1 MNDLDIF
8 ASDSTKTREQIQQ
21 LDRLG
26 NDCWQEQQFAKA
38 EKFWQRAAE
47 LAESLNDLS
56 LMLKQRYWLASMQR
70 MQGKYKEALSVY
82 TWSIEVAYNPQ
93 PGHALTEYDLW
104 YVAGGFMNFVEV
116 GRFLPDM
123 KAADLERV
131 LDRGLDWLAS
141 IGKQDWAAGLRLK
154 RGVLWHNQGRNEAA
168 IAEMEAAL
176 ALKRRYPNA
185 PGYSLGAHLFQVGYV
200 LTDMERLEEAES
212 YHRQVVAGDEFS
224 HYDKHRAWRELAYIC
239 LRREDFL
246 GAETCVQQALNLAWT
261 IESLHP
267 ISTTYNLLGNILW
280 KQKQIEKAIE
290 AKIQAWHYA
299 RQYGEEETLY
309 SIYQD
314 MAELTIDRS
323 QQSTPERY
331 IRKAR
336 RWLRWALPLAVR
348 LDRQVQTTWRQDRI
362 QNLQRQC
369 DEILRD

>member
-1 MNDLDIF
+1 MNDLDF
-8 ASDSTKTREQIQQ
+8 LASDSTKTREQIQQ

-38 EKFWQRAAE
+38 EKFWHRAAE

-70 MQGKYKEALSVY
+70 MQGKYQEALSIY

-93 PGHALTEYDLW
+93 LGHTLTEYDLW

-246 GAETCVQQALNLAWT
+246 EAETCVQQALNLAWT

-314 MAELTIDRS
+314 IAEIMLDRS
-323 QQSTPERY
+323 QQSSPQHY
-331 IRKAR
+331 IPKAR

-369 DEILRD
+369 DETLRG